1 MKITKHQ
8 TKMYQIF
15 AIFPKIAK
23 KKQKCRILCVMFLT
37 FSQCLLRNQAQDVS
51 STTTT
56 TTRPRATTNQLPP
69 RNRPHQRVL
78 DQILGLRFRNVVF
91 CRKTIRRGS
100 RNIFPEGF
108 DTCRKRFWKCQSGFW
123 ALEKI
128 VKNHPKIDPKM
139 VKIEAAVESSHL
151 IVSKSDKTV
160 LEMPKNDDLDFGPVQ
175 MFLRL
180 PRSRTI

>member
-1 MKITKHQ
+1 MKTTEHSP
-8 TKMYQIF
+8 KMCHFF

-51 STTTT
+51 TTT
-56 TTRPRATTNQLPP
+56 TTRPRATTNELPL
-69 RNRPHQRVL
+69 RNRPQQRVL

-108 DTCRKRFWKCQSGFW
+108 DTCRKRFWKFQNRFW
-123 ALEKI
+123 AMEK
-128 VKNHPKIDPKM
+128 NR
-139 VKIEAAVESSHL
+139 ENR
-151 IVSKSDKTV
+151 
-160 LEMPKNDDLDFGPVQ
+160 PKNRPKNGPSEVY
-175 MFLRL
+175 
-180 PRSRTI
+180 RSGRRSHGSEF